1 MLLGCRADH
10 FEPSDLP
17 VLVAYAKAVIA
28 EKAARLHVHHA
39 ADRLDRARD
48 LQAGQD
54 AI

>member
-1 MLLGCRADH
+1 MI
-10 FEPSDLP
+10 LP

-48 LQAGQD
+48 QQAGQD